1 MRRRVRRLIPT
12 CFAAAACAAVL
23 PAAAGAQ
30 LLPVPEAA
38 ARGDEAP
45 PSRHRNVVA
54 ASPLFAMLGFY
65 TAEYERAL
73 PPRASIALGG
83 SSSAI
88 GPFSYRSADAKVRFY
103 PGERVLEGFSVGV
116 SAGMIGV
123 SSSTVPRGSGGFST
137 SGVAVGTEVGYS
149 WLMGRRGNLAVGV
162 GGGFKRIVRLAGH
175 DVSGL
180 HLTLPTMRA
189 SFGIAF

>member
-1 MRRRVRRLIPT
+1 MRCLLLIPGI
-12 CFAAAACAAVL
+12 AVML
-23 PAAAGAQ
+23 SATRPATLQAQ
-30 LLPVPEAA
+30 APVPDDRTGHEPG
-38 ARGDEAP
+38 RSP
-45 PSRHRNVVA
+45 RNVIA

-73 PPRASIALGG
+73 PPSASIAIGA
-83 SSSAI
+83 STSAI

-103 PGERVLEGFSVGV
+103 PGERPLEGLSVGA
-116 SAGMIGV
+116 SAGAIGV
-123 SSSTVPRGSGGFST
+123 SSSTVPRGSAGFST
-137 SGVAVGTEVGYS
+137 RGFAIGTEASYGWLVGK
-149 WLMGRRGNLAVGV
+149 RRNLAVAV